1 MRLFTLFAIVLLAHA
16 LPLVS
21 IGKFRKSTF
30 FLGGLGYTCRNLAVA
45 AALALATVPGGAMEA
60 AIAQSATV
68 PALAPVDYYRLSV
81 EADHA
86 LHSGQLA
93 QAAQLFTRLL
103 VDHPG
108 NGDYWEKLGTCY
120 ERLKQFPDAANAYEH
135 AFSLAVGSRAYIENQ
150 IAEMWGDAGERA
162 KVLEWL
168 KRANADAFAHRSEIL
183 SDPAFAKWR
192 DDPEFVA
199 VAGQTRPPNLSR
211 DQQWQF
217 DLDYLLAEIRRLHYR
232 YRWDELP
239 AGLTETA
246 ASLRAQ
252 IPNLTDGQIVVRMQ
266 RMLAQLDDGHSLVYF
281 FFGDHEL
288 KRLPVNLYFF
298 SDGLYV
304 MHAPSAQKDLIGCRV
319 LKIGDLDTETILQR
333 LAPYIS
339 RDNDNMLHAMG
350 AYYLTTP
357 EFLRETGAISDVN
370 HVALTL
376 ETPSGENRTV
386 MLEAA
391 TGGDIIKS
399 LVAPES
405 QTPPPLYLTRPDEA
419 YWFAEL
425 PEAKAV
431 YFQFH
436 HVMNAPGESLEAFST
451 RLKNFLDEK
460 RPDNLIIDVRH
471 NNGGDAQL
479 LPPLLRTLTQ
489 FEGSKPNAHIYVI
502 SGRTTFSACQI
513 FIAQV
518 EMLTHA
524 IFVGEPSSSSANFI
538 GEDVPVIL
546 PFSQEM
552 VSIST
557 GYHQGNASD
566 PWVWIA
572 PAIPVAL
579 SSKDYFANRD
589 PVLEAVINVIEGK

>member
-1 MRLFTLFAIVLLAHA
+1 MVPLRFQAVVNHDLTAGLAPFRPELGTLWCLLRTLRMRLFTLFAIVLLAHA

-217 DLDYLLAEIRRLHYR
+217 DLDYLLAEI
-232 YRWDELP
+232 
-239 AGLTETA
+239 AGSTTA
-246 ASLRAQ
+246 IAGTNCPQASPRQRQAFAHRSQ
-252 IPNLTDGQIVVRMQ
+252 ISPTGRSSSGCSGCSHSSTTDI
-266 RMLAQLDDGHSLVYF
+266 AWFTS
-281 FFGDHEL
+281 
-288 KRLPVNLYFF
+288 F
-298 SDGLYV
+298 S
-304 MHAPSAQKDLIGCRV
+304 ATTSSSGC
-319 LKIGDLDTETILQR
+319 Q
-333 LAPYIS
+333 
-339 RDNDNMLHAMG
+339 
-350 AYYLTTP
+350 
-357 EFLRETGAISDVN
+357 
-370 HVALTL
+370 
-376 ETPSGENRTV
+376 
-386 MLEAA
+386 
-391 TGGDIIKS
+391 
-399 LVAPES
+399 
-405 QTPPPLYLTRPDEA
+405 
-419 YWFAEL
+419 
-425 PEAKAV
+425 
-431 YFQFH
+431 
-436 HVMNAPGESLEAFST
+436 ST
-451 RLKNFLDEK
+451 
-460 RPDNLIIDVRH
+460 
-471 NNGGDAQL
+471 
-479 LPPLLRTLTQ
+479 
-489 FEGSKPNAHIYVI
+489 S
-502 SGRTTFSACQI
+502 TFSRMGC
-513 FIAQV
+513 
-518 EMLTHA
+518 T
-524 IFVGEPSSSSANFI
+524 
-538 GEDVPVIL
+538 
-546 PFSQEM
+546 
-552 VSIST
+552 
-557 GYHQGNASD
+557 
-566 PWVWIA
+566 
-572 PAIPVAL
+572 
-579 SSKDYFANRD
+579 
-589 PVLEAVINVIEGK
+589 